1 MNGFESLALFYFL
14 FFKKISVLV
23 SFKHREIE

>member
-14 FFKKISVLV
+14 FFFKFSVLV